1 MANIGLKAIC
11 RPIPWRPRVGR
22 LGFFGGGFVSGAFL
36 GSMTRVVMAAAVA
49 TAAFSA
55 AYAES
60 PPTVQTV
67 STEASY
73 DDRFGSM
80 VREYLLENPE
90 VILEVFAILERQ
102 ENEKKAVATTALLAD
117 HRSALFESGDAR
129 KGVEAPAVTFVEF
142 FDYRCTYCKRA
153 FPEISA
159 ALEGRTDVAMVLKEF
174 PILGPQSEAASRTAL
189 AVRALHG
196 DAAYLTIHDAFMQHA
211 GEFTD
216 RELAGLVAAAG
227 FDPVAVQA
235 RSQGADIAETIRS
248 NKALAAKLG
257 VNGTPAFVFEDSIAP
272 GMMSADQISDEITR
286 IAANK

>member
-1 MANIGLKAIC
+1 M
-11 RPIPWRPRVGR
+11 R
-22 LGFFGGGFVSGAFL
+22 L
-36 GSMTRVVMAAAVA
+36 MAAIQKAGNLSKWYGFGKFVA
-49 TAAFSA
+49 PLGMALLATMATSVPGSA
-55 AYAES
+55 SDQLDAQQ
-60 PPTVQTV
+60 PPSLNSEEVV
-67 STEASY
+67 SRSLDQERITQFDA
-73 DDRFGSM
+73 M
-80 VREYLLENPE
+80 VREYLLRNPE

-102 ENEKKAVATTALLAD
+102 ENEKKVVATTALLAD

-216 RELAGLVAAAG
+216 RDLARLVEVAG

-235 RSQGADIAETIRS
+235 RSQGGDIAEIIRG

-257 VNGTPAFVFEDSIAP
+257 VNGTPAFVFEDNIAP
-272 GMMSADQISDEITR
+272 GMMSADQIVDEITR
-286 IAANK
+286 IAARK